1 MLFRIIAAAATV
13 SSLLMGPGAQWA
25 EAAGVVAKSAPI
37 SAGAAQRKHPLVGR
51 ERLRRVD
58 PGRLAPA
65 SGAGAAVGPSG
76 ASGMATGRGSNALP
90 DGGDFGVQAYGSAK
104 LPYTTARVAVSRL
117 GRSDTVFKTPVTSF
131 PYRATGKLWSRFGGS
146 WYVCS
151 ASLIG
156 KGLVLTAAHCVFNYG
171 GKGAGWADQVEFEP
185 AHLADASGSPVT
197 PYGSWSYRHI
207 AVPSPYYNGTDT
219 CDPTAPGIV
228 CNNDLAL
235 IVLKRDSRNRQA
247 GNLLGWYRYGWNAY
261 SYVRSPDLGN
271 KQVAQITQLGY
282 PVAFDGGDQM
292 QRTDAVGFLYQAGNL
307 KNTHLGSAQS
317 GGSSGG
323 PWIVNFGTPP
333 VNSGGDNR
341 GFQATQS
348 IVGVT
353 SWGYVDFAPN
363 KQGASFFGQNK
374 EYPAQDYGGRGA
386 GNIGFLVNSICKQ
399 AKFAAECF

>member
-1 MLFRIIAAAATV
+1 
-13 SSLLMGPGAQWA
+13 
-25 EAAGVVAKSAPI
+25 
-37 SAGAAQRKHPLVGR
+37 
-51 ERLRRVD
+51 
-58 PGRLAPA
+58 
-65 SGAGAAVGPSG
+65 
-76 ASGMATGRGSNALP
+76 
-90 DGGDFGVQAYGSAK
+90 
-104 LPYTTARVAVSRL
+104 
-117 GRSDTVFKTPVTSF
+117 
-131 PYRATGKLWSRFGGS
+131 
-146 WYVCS
+146 
-151 ASLIG
+151 
-156 KGLVLTAAHCVFNYG
+156 
-171 GKGAGWADQVEFEP
+171 
-185 AHLADASGSPVT
+185 
-197 PYGSWSYRHI
+197 
-207 AVPSPYYNGTDT
+207 
-219 CDPTAPGIV
+219 
-228 CNNDLAL
+228 
-235 IVLKRDSRNRQA
+235 
-247 GNLLGWYRYGWNAY
+247 
-261 SYVRSPDLGN
+261 VRSPDLGN